1 MLQTKIIW
9 SILIS
14 RSPYLQ
20 KGQTWCFGE
29 VMYHDGPKQTFAD
42 ILQNRCYWNF
52 CKIHRKHLCWSLFL
66 PSFKR
71 DSSTD
76 NFLWIWQNFQA
87 YLFYRA
93 PPGEYLWKGNQ
104 KVNVREF
111 MELDEKNTIY
121 YCFSNNIV
129 ICSHWGKHYAKL
141 WHGTTNFL

>member
-29 VMYHDGPKQTFAD
+29 VIYHDGPKQTFAD

-87 YLFYRA
+87 YLFIEHLQANTSGRA
-93 PPGEYLWKGNQ
+93 IKRLMSKNLWNLMK
-104 KVNVREF
+104 KIRF
-111 MELDEKNTIY
+111 IIASATI
-121 YCFSNNIV
+121 
-129 ICSHWGKHYAKL
+129 
-141 WHGTTNFL
+141 

>member
-29 VMYHDGPKQTFAD
+29 VIYHDGPKQTFAD

-66 PSFKR
+66 PSLKR

-87 YLFYRA
+87 YLFIEHLQANTSGRA
-93 PPGEYLWKGNQ
+93 IKRLMSKNLWNLMK
-104 KVNVREF
+104 KIRF
-111 MELDEKNTIY
+111 IIASATI
-121 YCFSNNIV
+121 
-129 ICSHWGKHYAKL
+129 
-141 WHGTTNFL
+141 